1 MKPKAFVMSEP
12 VAHILNHWIV
22 MIAIDYAYFDF
33 IRAMPCVLSTE
44 AWIGREIRVYID
56 PRYDYEEAWLW
67 IYEQLE
73 TETREVELG
82 EVWDAE

>member
-12 VAHILNHWIV
+12 QFVGVWLF
-22 MIAIDYAYFDF
+22 MLTIDRKYWDF
-33 IRAMPCVLSTE
+33 VKRMPCVNTTSELSGNNIHV
-44 AWIGREIRVYID
+44 WID

-73 TETREVELG
+73 TETHEVVLG
-82 EVWDAE
+82 AVWDSE